1 MARLQ
6 SAVVVPRRGRWFA
19 WIGGGAAVVLAAIAS
34 LVWWLNK
41 PDETPRALQFRDF
54 DVCLLVG
61 TAGITGD
68 PAATTWAGLQ
78 RVAGDAKVR
87 LSYLKVSGPQT
98 EAQAKLFVPT
108 LVQQSCDVIVAVG
121 KNQTD
126 AARALTANYPDIR
139 FLLVDSAADANGVV
153 AQVTALLPET

>member
-1 MARLQ
+1 MVRQ
-6 SAVVVPRRGRWFA
+6 QVAVERPLGRRRIA

-61 TAGITGD
+61 TTGITGD

-139 FLLVDSAADANGVV
+139 FLLVDSDADANGVV
-153 AQVTALLPET
+153 AQVTSLLPET